1 MTNPPSTAVFPEE
14 RRLATVLFADI
25 QGFTTLAERLDFEV
39 VTDLIKAVWLKID
52 TVLEDHDGYIDKHI
66 GDAVMAVWG
75 APYAGENDAEQAVH
89 AGLAI
94 QRALIEL
101 ISESDLPNVSEVRLR
116 VGINTGMVLAGY
128 VGKRPEY
135 TVMGNTVN
143 VASRIQ
149 QLAEA
154 GTVVISDATYRLV
167 HGDFRVRRIADPLH
181 LRGKVELV
189 QAYLVEGVTEQPSR
203 MRYRSL
209 GSLETHMV
217 GRDAELE
224 RLQKIFDDVVSS
236 ETPQMTLISGDVG
249 MGKSRLLWEF
259 SNWVEAGEQPV
270 TVLSARA
277 LAQITQVPFYL
288 WKSIWNLRFGI
299 QDSDSQEV
307 QRYKLLGEL
316 QKIWAHRLG
325 PTSSIEA
332 AHLIGSL
339 MGIDW
344 PDSPFLAQYNDDLAS
359 RLKRTGE
366 LTRELARRICS
377 FSPLVLVLDDLQFA
391 DPSSLALL
399 AGLFDPPDLRI
410 PLMVLAGAR
419 LEFTKHNP
427 RWLNI
432 ANLIHLEP
440 LPVNVE
446 TVAMAYPAL
455 HRLPE
460 EILQLIAELA
470 DGNPYFMEELAKTLL
485 QTGMLHRIDQSG
497 AAEAGVS
504 TGAGQTTE
512 TTNAAG
518 QPQGASEDRLSPAE
532 LLTYLREN
540 TPESLRGMLQAR
552 LDGLTHE
559 TRAIALLASVSGR
572 VFWVG
577 AVLEAAKVMEKEGD
591 PVLAN
596 LPKGVLDRLV
606 QDSLR
611 QLARSELAFPRA
623 NSTYASEQEY
633 IFKHSMLR
641 EVAYSLIPRRLRP
654 RYHLAVAQ
662 WLSNHRNPD
671 MRAMAGSHYE
681 QAQVYD
687 EAARCYEA
695 SADLALIRGAPQEAK
710 KMLAHA
716 RELRQMQDK
725 AIASKIKPE
734 VKEDAGRK

>member
-1 MTNPPSTAVFPEE
+1 MTNPPAAVFPEE

-25 QGFTTLAERLDFEV
+25 QDFTALAERLDFEV

-52 TVLEDHDGYIDKHI
+52 TVLEDYGGYIDKHI

-75 APYAGENDAEQAVH
+75 APFAGENDAEQAVH

-94 QRALIEL
+94 QRALNEFVAETTPPYIQ
-101 ISESDLPNVSEVRLR
+101 EVRLR

-128 VGKRPEY
+128 VGKRREY

-149 QLAEA
+149 QLADA

-167 HGDFRVRRIADPLH
+167 HGDFRVRRITDPLH
-181 LRGKVELV
+181 LRGKTELI
-189 QAYLVEGVTEQPSR
+189 QAYLVDGVAEQPSR

-217 GRDAELE
+217 GRDVELA
-224 RLQKIFDDVVSS
+224 RLEKIFEEVVSS
-236 ETPQMTLISGDVG
+236 EVPQMTLVNGDVG

-259 SNWVEAGEQPV
+259 SNWVEAGDQPAK
-270 TVLSARA
+270 VLSARA

-288 WKSIWNLRFGI
+288 WKSLWTLRFGI
-299 QDSDSQEV
+299 QDTDPPEV
-307 QRYKLLGEL
+307 QRGKLQQEL
-316 QKIWAHRLG
+316 QKIWARQLG
-325 PTSSIEA
+325 PASSVEA
-332 AHLIGSL
+332 AHMIGSL
-339 MGIDW
+339 IGIDF
-344 PDSPFLAQYNDDLAS
+344 PESPFLAKYRSDPAA
-359 RLKRTGE
+359 RLKRTIE
-366 LTRELARRICS
+366 LTRELFRRICK
-377 FSPLVLVLDDLQFA
+377 FAPLVLVLDDLQFA
-391 DPSSLALL
+391 DPSSLAIL
-399 AGLFDPPDLRI
+399 AGLFEPPEI
-410 PLMVLAGAR
+410 SMPLMVLVGAR
-419 LEFTKHNP
+419 PEFTLHNP

-432 ANLIHLEP
+432 SNLIHLEP
-440 LPVNVE
+440 LAVNIE
-446 TVAMAYPAL
+446 TVSAAYPAL
-455 HRLPE
+455 RSLPE
-460 EILQLIAELA
+460 EILRLIADLA
-470 DGNPYFMEELAKTLL
+470 DGNPYFMEELAKSL
-485 QTGMLHRIDQSG
+485 IQSG
-497 AAEAGVS
+497 ALHEVGHS
-504 TGAGQTTE
+504 SSETE
-512 TTNAAG
+512 IQNAA
-518 QPQGASEDRLSPAE
+518 AH
-532 LLTYLREN
+532 LLARLREH

-559 TRAIALLASVSGR
+559 IRAVALLASVAGR

-577 AVLEAAKVMEKEGD
+577 AVLAAARVVDKEAD

-596 LPKGVLDRLV
+596 LPEGVLDRLV

-611 QLARSELAFPRA
+611 QLARAELAFPRA

-662 WLSNHRNPD
+662 WLSTHRNPD

-687 EAARCYEA
+687 EAASCYVA
-695 SADLALIRGAPQEAK
+695 SAELALIRGAPQEAK
-710 KMLAHA
+710 SMLAHA
-716 RELRQMQDK
+716 EELREMHVK
-725 AIASKIKPE
+725 AIAGTIKPE
-734 VKEDAGRK
+734 RKDGSKRK